1 VTDFKL
7 LDATTGAPTSL
18 AVVTT
23 GTPLKHVFT
32 ITGTDVSR
40 TPYSLQSVGIIN
52 DAPGTEVNTGLN
64 LEVNIL
70 HRCWSAIIDAVAIN
84 NF

>member
-1 VTDFKL
+1 MTDFKL
-7 LDATTGAPTSL
+7 LDTAGAPTSL

-23 GTPLKHVFT
+23 GTPLKHLFT
-32 ITGTDVSR
+32 ITGADVSR
-40 TPYSLQSVGIIN
+40 TLYSLQSVGVVN
-52 DAPGTEVNTGLN
+52 DAPGTEFNTGLN

-70 HRCWSAIIDAVAIN
+70 HRCWSAIIESVAIN